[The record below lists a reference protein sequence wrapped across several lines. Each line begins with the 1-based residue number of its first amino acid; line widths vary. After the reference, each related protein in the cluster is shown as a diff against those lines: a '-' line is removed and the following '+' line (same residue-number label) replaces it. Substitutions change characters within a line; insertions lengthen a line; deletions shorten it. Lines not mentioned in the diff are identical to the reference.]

1 MRRHDT
7 LRRLV
12 VDEEDEVNEK
22 SNSDQGFVFRDFEVS
37 RVQHITE
44 ALRRNPARNS
54 AIFMAIALIWT
65 LCLSY
70 SAMSSGDFALA
81 PSLSPHV
88 SLFVIIIGILIY
100 PRTLLWIPIA
110 AQVVLFFVPFVFTNA
125 AGLNWLALPEMSFRL
140 VFFLLMVNMIAGGL
154 IGWSV
159 RTLYRRTAQQMQP
172 FEADLL
178 VAAVTFGVFLVV
190 GYGAI
195 STVSAFLQTMPA
207 ADLPALGYNEHFF
220 DFSMM
225 RIVRA
230 ATVCAV
236 ILIAIQQTPK
246 ADELRFSLPF
256 VLLFPGLIALHNMGI
271 GGYEPLDAA
280 ALGALLALA
289 LPVSA
294 APIVVLLGLTL
305 FAAVTGA
312 FLVDSPVVNEIDALL
327 RQYSLGMMVLIVL
340 ILALRG
346 RGRHER
352 EQRVASIRRLST
364 VRGFAGVGLFTVNVP
379 TDTMRLDPAGQ
390 RLVGLPA
397 EACLDDLIGRF
408 RADEQYLLR
417 HAIESDSHAS
427 ITLLL
432 RLADRL
438 DSGDNRVM
446 RLHLWAETTVR
457 NERVV
462 YGLMVE
468 VTEEHLQ
475 ERALTNALNELSLRQ
490 DKQKQLFSIVS
501 HEIRTPAS
509 VLSML
514 IEEMENGH
522 DSQDVIPQMREASTQ
537 LLSVL
542 DDMRQAVNP
551 EKNQPLSIK
560 PYVPADVAERVR
572 NTYQLLA
579 KGKSIRISLDLGA
592 DSVRPMMGDSN
603 RLKQILGNLVRNAI
617 IHSEGTEIRI
627 CYQPS
632 MAGLPPSPTSGT
644 AFWSV
649 TDDGVGIPQSE
660 IERLFQPFERG
671 SADARNQAEGSGLGL
686 YIAKQAV
693 ELLGGAL
700 QYFDAPEGG
709 AGYRLDLADKA
720 ASEQDIQSHKPKGA
734 PVESK
739 KLSEL
744 RVILAEDNALVAQ
757 VTSKQLDR
765 IFGSIELAENG
776 RKALEKVKEN
786 PPDLLITDLFMPEMS
801 GDELVRALKDEGVN
815 IPVVGLT
822 AAVVGDDIKRFED
835 VGATAVLPKP
845 LDVKRLAGLLEEKVT
860 V

>member
-1 MRRHDT
+1 MRRHDN

-12 VDEEDEVNEK
+12 IEEEEASTEK
-22 SNSDQGFVFRDFEVS
+22 TGADQGFVFRDFEVS
-37 RVQHITE
+37 RIQHITE
-44 ALRRNPARNS
+44 AIRRYPLANS
-54 AIFMAIALIWT
+54 LIYFGVVLAWTIFMSYGAASAGANTIAI
-65 LCLSY
+65 
-70 SAMSSGDFALA
+70 G
-81 PSLSPHV
+81 LSPHV
-88 SLFVIIIGILIY
+88 ALFTIIIGVLVY
-100 PRTLLWIPIA
+100 PRALLWVPVA
-110 AQVVLFFVPFVFTNA
+110 TLTVLYFVPFLMPFGGATS
-125 AGLNWLALPEMSFRL
+125 WMMMPEVTFRL
-140 VFFLLMVNMIAGGL
+140 VFFLLVLNLVAGFG
-154 IGWSV
+154 IGFAV
-159 RTLYRRTAQQMQP
+159 RTFYRRTSVKMQP
-172 FEADLL
+172 FEADVLI
-178 VAAVTFGVFLVV
+178 AAVTFVTFLLV
-190 GYGAI
+190 GYGL
-195 STVSAFLQTMPA
+195 VSLVDMFVSS
-207 ADLPALGYNEHFF
+207 LPSDTHAALGLDENYQ
-220 DFSMM
+220 SLALT
-225 RIVRA
+225 RVLRG
-230 ATVCAV
+230 AV
-236 ILIAIQQTPK
+236 VASAMLIAIQQTPRVE
-246 ADELRFSLPF
+246 ELRYAVPF
-256 VLLFPGLIALHNMGI
+256 ILTFPALILLHRAGYA
-271 GGYEPLDAA
+271 GYEMLDAA
-280 ALGALLALA
+280 VLAAVLALV

-294 APIVVLLGLTL
+294 APIVVIAGVSIFAGLT
-305 FAAVTGA
+305 GH
-312 FLVDSPVVNEIDALL
+312 FLIDTPALDAQEALL
-327 RQYSLGMMVLIVL
+327 RNYSLGLLVIIVL

-379 TDTMRLDPAGQ
+379 RDTMRLDPAGQ

-397 EACLDDLIGRF
+397 EAHLDDLIGRF

-432 RLADRL
+432 RLADML
-438 DSGDNRVM
+438 DTGDNRVM

-509 VLSML
+509 VISML
-514 IEEMENGH
+514 IDEMENGH
-522 DSQDVIPQMREASTQ
+522 SSAEVTSQMREASSQ
-537 LLSVL
+537 LLTVL

-551 EKNQPLSIK
+551 EKNQPLAIK

-572 NTYQLLA
+572 NTYQLQA
-579 KGKSIRISLDLGA
+579 KAKSIRISLDLGP
-592 DSVRPMMGDSN
+592 DSVRPMMGDSA

-617 IHSEGTEIRI
+617 IHSEGREIRI
-627 CYQPS
+627 CYQPD
-632 MAGLPPSPTSGT
+632 MPGLPLSTTAGT

-649 TDDGVGIPQSE
+649 TDDGVGIPQTE

-693 ELLGGAL
+693 ELLGGSL

-709 AGYRLDLADKA
+709 AGYRLNLPDKT
-720 ASEQDIQSHKPKGA
+720 ASKQDIQSQMPAPKQI
-734 PVESK
+734 ENK
-739 KLSEL
+739 KLAEM
-744 RVILAEDNALVAQ
+744 RVILAEDNQLVAQ
-757 VTSKQLDR
+757 VTSKQLGR

-776 RKALEKVKEN
+776 RAALDLVKQN
-786 PPDLLITDLFMPEMS
+786 VPDLLITDLFMPEMS
-801 GDELVRALKDEGVN
+801 GDQLVQALKEEGID
-815 IPVVGLT
+815 IPVIGLT

-845 LDVKRLAGLLEEKVT
+845 LDVKRLAGLLEDKVE